1 MYLNSLCPFVLL
13 QQNAFVVFH
22 SSHAT
27 DSLLQ
32 RRAERGETGGREEGE
47 EEPSRGGERWR
58 AKNVHVRSGM
68 VALDADNDG
77 NLLSII
83 LLYFGKRD
91 EI

>member
-1 MYLNSLCPFVLL
+1 M

-47 EEPSRGGERWR
+47 EEPYRGGERERWR

-68 VALDADNDG
+68 VALDADNG

-83 LLYFGKRD
+83 LLYFGKRY

>member
-32 RRAERGETGGREEGE
+32 RRAERGETGREEGE
-47 EEPSRGGERWR
+47 EEPYRGGERWR

-68 VALDADNDG
+68 VALDADNG

-83 LLYFGKRD
+83 LLYFGKRY